1 VARSG
6 LPAARREKVSADAVE
21 AAMGVARALVAVSVE
36 SMAVVGDVVTL
47 PQLRV
52 LVVVQARGPLD
63 LGALAA
69 VVGIHV
75 SNASRTCDR
84 LVVLGLLERADDPT
98 DRRHIELRLSPAGAA
113 LLDAVLGRRREL
125 VTGLLSRLTR
135 EQLHTLTPLLSALAD
150 AAVDV
155 TRIDQWTELWTS

>member
-1 VARSG
+1 MARSG
-6 LPAARREKVSADAVE
+6 LPAARREKVPAAAVE

-36 SMAVVGDVVTL
+36 SMAVVGDVVTA

-63 LGALAA
+63 LGALAT

-75 SNASRTCDR
+75 SNASRTCER
-84 LVVLGLLERADDPT
+84 LVVLGLLERADDPA

-135 EQLHTLTPLLSALAD
+135 EQLHALSPLLSALAD

-155 TRIDQWTELWTS
+155 TRIDQWTELWIS